1 MNSKKSVENFLA
13 SKKIAVV
20 GVSRNNRKFGN
31 TVYRELKKK
40 GYEVYPINPYA
51 QTIDGDVCYPDITSI
66 PEKPDAVL
74 LSISQDKTEAIVEEI
89 LDAGIDKVWM
99 QQGSQSEK
107 AIKFCEDNN
116 IDCVS
121 NECILMFAQPTEF
134 IHRTHRFFR
143 GVFGKLPQ

>member
-121 NECILMFAQPTEF
+121 EIVCTDSVYAPHAAEG
-134 IHRTHRFFR
+134 IH
-143 GVFGKLPQ
+143 KLRHL